1 MRISSLAAI
10 LAVGIAPAVSALS
23 FGSSAAAG
31 AAGGDDDHLKIPG
44 DSPLSLC
51 AQHDHSQDLVTI
63 TRVDLAPNP
72 PKPGKVL
79 QIRAIGAVKETI
91 EEGAYVLLQVKYG
104 LIRLIKQTIDLCEQV
119 GNVDLECPIE
129 PGVLDL
135 TKEVEL
141 PNEIPP
147 GKYTVLADVYTADD
161 KPITCLTASVVMSR
175 AGALGDLLDNFD
187 L

>member
-1 MRISSLAAI
+1 
-10 LAVGIAPAVSALS
+10 
-23 FGSSAAAG
+23 
-31 AAGGDDDHLKIPG
+31 
-44 DSPLSLC
+44 
-51 AQHDHSQDLVTI
+51 
-63 TRVDLAPNP
+63 
-72 PKPGKVL
+72 VL

-147 GKYTVLADVYTADD
+147 VGCVGAVSEVV
-161 KPITCLTASVVMSR
+161 PRLTNNPCR
-175 AGALGDLLDNFD
+175 ANTRSSPTSTRPTTSPLRV
-187 L
+187 